1 MTTATIDHTA
11 TMLNMNHWW
20 QNAQCKGQP
29 IKNYD
34 LKGQVNKP
42 AIARELCAGCPV
54 KPQCAYDALQHGDN
68 GLVRGGVWIPDETS
82 LAIRHERQAVVNAL
96 YEVVL
101 EGV

>member
-42 AIARELCAGCPV
+42 ATAREL
-54 KPQCAYDALQHGDN
+54 L
-68 GLVRGGVWIPDETS
+68 S
-82 LAIRHERQAVVNAL
+82 LIHI
-96 YEVVL
+96 
-101 EGV
+101 

>member
-1 MTTATIDHTA
+1 MTTATIDQTS
-11 TMLNMNHWW
+11 TMLNMNRWW
-20 QNAQCKGQP
+20 ERAKCAGQP

-42 AIARELCAGCPV
+42 ATARELCAGCPV
-54 KPQCAYDALQHGDN
+54 KPQCAYDALQHADS

-82 LAIRHERQAVVNAL
+82 LAMRHERQAVTDAL